1 MFKTNKDVVDSMLQ
15 GVRQATEVNLRLQQ
29 DLLRGWTRYW
39 PGFTSRPVEPL
50 AEGENGIQ
58 NPISAS
64 LLRAAKAQCE
74 IVMQQYDAALEAF
87 DSAMGMAQNGTVQ
100 AGVVAEVAP
109 AKDVVVPQKAVTPTT
124 VAKPEAVVKSKTLV
138 EPKPVMND
146 IITKPETPALSEQP
160 RFPLGAYKNIR
171 EKVAVVTGAASG
183 IGEAVAL
190 ELAARG
196 AKAVLLVD
204 RSEAVQELAKKI
216 NATTGR
222 HVAEA
227 KMGDTTDEAF
237 RKRVFNEAAEEHGLV
252 TICVPAAGITRD
264 ALAVTINKESG
275 RAEIYPTET
284 FRQVTEVN
292 LIAPIYWGIEMV
304 ARIAED
310 RRQRGLKRWDPEE
323 TIQGVVVFLGS
334 VSSQGNK
341 GQISYAVAKAGL
353 EGAAATLTKEAI
365 FHGVR
370 CGIIHPGFT
379 DTPMARALGEDFL
392 NKNVLP
398 YTQLR
403 RLIHPEEIADAICF
417 MISNSAVSGELW
429 ADAGWHGPA

>member
-1 MFKTNKDVVDSMLQ
+1 VSKTDRNVLNVMLD
-15 GVRQATEVNLRLQQ
+15 GVRQATEANLRLQQ

-39 PGFTSRPVEPL
+39 PGFTGRPVEKP
-50 AEGENGIQ
+50 ADRENGIQ
-58 NPISAS
+58 NRMNDHFI
-64 LLRAAKAQCE
+64 RAAKAQRDLA
-74 IVMQQYDAALEAF
+74 MQQYDSALAAF
-87 DSAMGMAQNGTVQ
+87 DAAWGITQDTNGAGACSVSQTQPQPRQTTVPTPASKSNGTPKNDNV
-100 AGVVAEVAP
+100 E
-109 AKDVVVPQKAVTPTT
+109 KT
-124 VAKPEAVVKSKTLV
+124 EAT
-138 EPKPVMND
+138 EMNA
-146 IITKPETPALSEQP
+146 ILTKEQP
-160 RFPLGAYKNIR
+160 TLPLGVYKNIR

-183 IGEAVAL
+183 IGEAVAK

-196 AKAVLLVD
+196 AKAVMLVD
-204 RSEAVQELAKKI
+204 RSESVRDLAKSI
-216 NATTGR
+216 NEAAGR
-222 HVAEA
+222 EVAEPM
-227 KMGDTTDEAF
+227 MGDTTDEAF
-237 RKRVFNEAAEEHGLV
+237 RKRVFNEATEKYGIV
-252 TICVPAAGITRD
+252 SICIPAAGITRD
-264 ALAVTINKESG
+264 ALAVTISKETG
-275 RAEIYPTET
+275 RAQIYPTET

-310 RRQRGLKRWDPEE
+310 RRQRGLKRWEPDE

-379 DTPMARALGEDFL
+379 DTPMARALGQDFL
-392 NKNVLP
+392 DKNVLP

-417 MISNSAVSGELW
+417 MISNSAVSGQLW